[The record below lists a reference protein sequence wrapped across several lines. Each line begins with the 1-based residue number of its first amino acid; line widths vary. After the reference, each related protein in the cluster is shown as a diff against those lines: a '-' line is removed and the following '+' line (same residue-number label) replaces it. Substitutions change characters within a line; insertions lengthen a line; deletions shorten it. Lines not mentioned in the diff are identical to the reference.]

1 MELLI
6 PLIIIISA
14 YFLKGLS
21 GFGPAL
27 IMIPFLTII
36 YDPLTAIIITTTLDF
51 LAGLTLVYQIRREI
65 SWSFVIPIIFTMGIG
80 ASFGAYLLGQLPM
93 DTIRQIMG
101 IAIGLFALYMMF
113 QGNLKPPSKSGV
125 EFLKYPV
132 GLVSGLFG
140 GMLGISG
147 PPLVIYMKLSF
158 SKAFFRTQ
166 LIVIFLFGAGWRLV
180 LYHLNRIGLN
190 LEWPL
195 LVIFIIVMILGVFIG
210 NKVHLKISE
219 TLFNRLVAVVI
230 FITAIRMLF

>member
-36 YDPLTAIIITTTLDF
+36 YDPPTAIIITTTLDF

-65 SWSFVIPIIFTMGIG
+65 SWSFVIPIIITMGIG
-80 ASFGAYLLGQLPM
+80 ASFGAYMLGQFPI
-93 DTIRQIMG
+93 DTTRQIMG
-101 IAIGLFALYMMF
+101 ITIGLFALYMMF
-113 QGNLKPPSKSGV
+113 QGNLKPQSNSGV
-125 EFLKYPV
+125 KFLKYPV
-132 GLVSGLFG
+132 GIVSGLFG

-158 SKAFFRTQ
+158 AKAFFRTQ

-180 LYHLNRIGLN
+180 LYHLNQIGLN

-195 LVIFIIVMILGVFIG
+195 LIIFIIAMILGVFIG

-219 TLFNRLVAVVI
+219 TFFTRLVAVVI
-230 FITAIRMLF
+230 FITAIRMLL